1 MSEPVK
7 VSCVSYLNSVPYV
20 RGLQELHNQGLIDL
34 SLDMPSDCAK
44 KVRNRTAD
52 IGLIPVAAL
61 SGLPE
66 AEIITDFCIG
76 ADGPVKS
83 VTLLSQVPLEAIKTI
98 QLDYQS
104 RTSVNLTK
112 ILAAKH
118 WKIHP
123 EWKATS
129 EGFEATINGTTAGV
143 VIGDRSLR
151 LQNNFEY
158 VYDLAGEWKNATGLP
173 FVFACWVTNK
183 SLDSTFIRRFNA
195 ALASGLTQ
203 MDEIIAELKQ
213 KKDYYPETESYLK
226 ENLKFRLTPSM
237 REGMQRFLK
246 EVEELGADAVT
257 G

>member
-1 MSEPVK
+1 MSEIVK

-20 RGLQELHNQGLIDL
+20 QGLKELHREGVIDL
-34 SLDMPSDCAK
+34 SLDMPSACAQ
-44 KVRNRTAD
+44 KVSNRTAD

-61 SGLPE
+61 IGLPE
-66 AEIITDFCIG
+66 AEIITDYCIG

-83 VTLLSQVPLEAIKTI
+83 VTLLSEVPLTEIKTI

-112 ILAAKH
+112 ILAARF
-118 WKIHP
+118 WKIEP
-123 EWKATS
+123 QWLATR
-129 EGFEATINGTTAGV
+129 EGFEETISGPTAGV
-143 VIGDRSLR
+143 VIGDRSLQLR
-151 LQNNFEY
+151 NRYEF
-158 VYDLAGEWKNATGLP
+158 VYDLAGEWQKWTGLP

-203 MDEIIAELKQ
+203 LDQIISDLKV
-213 KKDYYPETESYLK
+213 KPNYYPETESYLK
-226 ENLKFRLTPSM
+226 DNLKFLLTPRM
-237 REGMQRFLK
+237 REGMDRFLQ
-246 EVEELGADAVT
+246 EVRELGSDAVT